1 MFLHGKIP
9 KKLIC
14 KTRNYKVKMLL
25 SGWPS
30 SQREDVHQQENDQ
43 VLGGRRRLFAWW
55 HWGSTWPFCTYLV
68 SRWQILKNDISLD
81 ISAFWQLGTS
91 TGSAWRPKSS
101 TWATTGESGAMPSPF
116 KVEKR
121 KLLEKMTPC
130 FQDNTRD
137 QRRWSKI
144 ISFSTT
150 AILKGWKSGKRW
162 ET

>member
-1 MFLHGKIP
+1 MFLHGKLP
-9 KKLIC
+9 NKLIC
-14 KTRNYKVKMLL
+14 KTRTYKVKMLL

-68 SRWQILKNDISLD
+68 SRWQILKNDICILTIRYLNWIGMETKVFNLGDYRRIRCHTFSIQSWKKKIIGKNDSLF
-81 ISAFWQLGTS
+81 SGQYK
-91 TGSAWRPKSS
+91 RPK
-101 TWATTGESGAMPSPF
+101 
-116 KVEKR
+116 KVE
-121 KLLEKMTPC
+121 
-130 FQDNTRD
+130 QDLT
-137 QRRWSKI
+137 KI

-162 ET
+162 GR